1 MRISDWSS
9 DVCSSDLLPFVLHDK
24 QNRLSGPD
32 LETLRLEIVV
42 AHHNLD
48 GSACFGCFDGLAEGL
63 GTGVSMARS
72 GLFTGMSTLVGTGGK
87 RRPRGERVGRGGSCT
102 NGHIKLN
109 CHHGKSNERG

>member
-24 QNRLSGPD
+24 PNRLSGPV

-48 GSACFGCFDGLAEGL
+48 GSACFGCFAGLAEGQV
-63 GTGVSMARS
+63 TGVSMARS
-72 GLFTGMSTLVGTGGK
+72 GLFTGMSTRVGAGGQ
-87 RRPRGERVGRGGSCT
+87 RRPRGEQCGGGDSCK
-102 NGHIKLN
+102 NGLGNLN
-109 CHHGKSNERG
+109 WHQVNS